1 MNRYV
6 SLASFRLPLSFELT
20 SPSNDGRLQYPYPQ
34 IPYDPTNTRRTEE
47 PKNRS
52 PQGED
57 LYKKENQRSSS
68 KAAIR
73 RQPTEL
79 SHSQSEVS
87 PSHDVQPFHRVSPLN
102 HPILS
107 NRGRLNQDEVCPSTD
122 FHLDFFSTRISTTLR
137 LFASSILGMCCIVF
151 APTPKDAMTVSED
164 EG

>member
-1 MNRYV
+1 MNRY
-6 SLASFRLPLSFELT
+6 
-20 SPSNDGRLQYPYPQ
+20 YPYPQ
-34 IPYDPTNTRRTEE
+34 IPYDPTNTRRTEEPKNRRTEEPKNRRTEE